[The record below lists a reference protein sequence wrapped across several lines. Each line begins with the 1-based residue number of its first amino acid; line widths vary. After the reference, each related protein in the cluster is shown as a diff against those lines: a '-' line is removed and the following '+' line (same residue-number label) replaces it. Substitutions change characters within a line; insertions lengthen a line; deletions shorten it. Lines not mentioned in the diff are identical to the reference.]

1 MLFDSHTEDPNY
13 NPLPEERPGG
23 FEWGAAGAA
32 QAAEGEQRENQ
43 WIQKTVKTVWMQ
55 QLQKETS
62 QWRFHCNLCV
72 NENLPTLKIVS
83 SREVCF
89 YSCDT
94 QVEAW

>member
-62 QWRFHCNLCV
+62 QWGLHCNLSAKGLHLLCFTIMC
-72 NENLPTLKIVS
+72 LFPIVIS
-83 SREVCF
+83 I
-89 YSCDT
+89 
-94 QVEAW
+94 